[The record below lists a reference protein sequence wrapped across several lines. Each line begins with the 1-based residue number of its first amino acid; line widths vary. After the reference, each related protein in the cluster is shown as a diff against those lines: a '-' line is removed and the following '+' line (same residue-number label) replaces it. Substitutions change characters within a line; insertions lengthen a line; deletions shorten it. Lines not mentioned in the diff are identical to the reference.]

1 MHILLFISNG
11 LVYSSHIDFHISV
24 CAGVSLLWVAV
35 LGGIV
40 LYIYAVISFAFL
52 HESVND
58 EGENALF
65 CDTLG
70 QCFISVVRWG
80 LIDNLGLVGLSLY
93 ILLYSYS
100 VTSCMSINNAY

>member
-1 MHILLFISNG
+1 MHFPP
-11 LVYSSHIDFHISV
+11 H
-24 CAGVSLLWVAV
+24 AGGELLWVAF

-58 EGENALF
+58 EGRYALY

-70 QCFISVVRWG
+70 QCFMSVIRWG
-80 LIDNLGLVGLSLY
+80 LIGNLGLVCLLCT
-93 ILLYSYS
+93 LLY
-100 VTSCMSINNAY
+100 ND